1 MVTSQIDCRRPGS
14 ADCGS
19 ITATDN
25 DDDDDDDDETHQTTL
40 IMMMLCRIHLTLL
53 LVSLSHILSEL

>member
-19 ITATDN
+19 VTATD
-25 DDDDDDDDETHQTTL
+25 DTDDDDDDDETHQTTL